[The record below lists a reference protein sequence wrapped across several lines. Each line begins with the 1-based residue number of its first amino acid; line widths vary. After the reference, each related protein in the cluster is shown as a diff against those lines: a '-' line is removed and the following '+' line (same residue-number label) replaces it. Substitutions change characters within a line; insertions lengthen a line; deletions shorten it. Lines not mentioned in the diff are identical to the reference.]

1 MDKATLKVLVNG
13 VPEEREFVYAFHTN
27 YGLTNKMLASEPL
40 RFVPILRANEEM
52 IEMPDGSICI
62 KSIKPA
68 R

>member
-27 YGLTNKMLASEPL
+27 YGLTNKSIASEPL
-40 RFVPILRANEEM
+40 RFVPILRDNEEM
-52 IEMPDGSICI
+52 IETPDGRVCI
-62 KSIKPA
+62 NTIKQP